1 MRLQRARVRRERGD
15 GVDDEVA
22 GHQVEVDARGVAGQ
36 RHHGHASLA
45 GDELQRVVRPVVL
58 LGLAGAAVADD
69 HRGPVDRH
77 RHAGL
82 ARLGDDPLGL
92 VLGVL
97 VVVGEA
103 LAQLQV
109 VLEEEARVAA
119 GDVAGADVLQPHELV
134 GAAREVD
141 DVPGALDVHRPGE
154 LGGDGQVVHRG
165 EVEDLQGP
173 APQGRGLV
181 LVEPEPRPGDV
192 PDDETGAPGQ
202 GRLGGLETLER
213 PPRLVEPALLH
224 QRHGLRVGGAAQRA
238 RQQGAAEEPGEAGE
252 QHGRRQRG
260 LRGGS
265 GLHRGGGRGR
275 VGQGRCCEEDTMSST
290 RALARRTVGRC
301 ECRHGCRVGRSGK
314 VSGRGTRGN
323 HHERHLRA
331 DNALGD

>member
-1 MRLQRARVRRERGD
+1 M
-15 GVDDEVA
+15 
-22 GHQVEVDARGVAGQ
+22 DARGVAGQ

-45 GDELQRVVRPVVL
+45 GDELQRVVRAVVL

-82 ARLGDDPLGL
+82 ARLRDDPLGL

-109 VLEEEARVAA
+109 VLEEDARVAP

-141 DVPGALDVHRPGE
+141 DVAGALDVHRPGE
-154 LGGDGQVVHRG
+154 LGGHGQVVHRG

-173 APQGRGLV
+173 APQGRGLLV
-181 LVEPEPRPGDV
+181 VEPEPRPGDV
-192 PDDETGAPGQ
+192 ADDETGAPGE

-213 PPRLVEPALLH
+213 APRLVEPALLH

-265 GLHRGGGRGR
+265 GLHRGGSGRGR
-275 VGQGRCCEEDTMSST
+275 IGRGGSGRVG
-290 RALARRTVGRC
+290 AARRTPCPPRARSPVAPSGVVSAVMGAGSVCPGRC
-301 ECRHGCRVGRSGK
+301 PGAVPGEIITNDTCGRTMPSGTD
-314 VSGRGTRGN
+314 GRTF
-323 HHERHLRA
+323 A
-331 DNALGD
+331 